1 MNFFIVEQFVIAAPD
16 WFDSVG
22 PSNSPW
28 REFISLRTLEL
39 SATADD
45 MSPFSRDLWPE
56 GDGAVFRYDP
66 ERRFE
71 IRCELD
77 AAFFHLYLG
86 TADDWRAKASP
97 ELLKALPTPRDAV
110 AYIMETFPIVKKKD
124 IAAHGVYR
132 TKEHI
137 LALYDQ
143 LQSSLATNTPFVSA
157 LTPPPGP
164 PTNADGSFAA
174 LPAWA
179 PNTPRPA
186 NYPAHLHPPLTH
198 RS

>member
-1 MNFFIVEQFVIAAPD
+1 MFHLFTAAT
-16 WFDSVG
+16 
-22 PSNSPW
+22 
-28 REFISLRTLEL
+28 IEL

-45 MSPFSRDLWPE
+45 MSPLSRDLWPE

-132 TKEHI
+132 TKERI
-137 LALYDQ
+137 IALYDQ
-143 LQSSLATNTPFVSA
+143 LQLCLTTNTPFVSA

>member
-1 MNFFIVEQFVIAAPD
+1 
-16 WFDSVG
+16 
-22 PSNSPW
+22 
-28 REFISLRTLEL
+28 
-39 SATADD
+39 

-97 ELLKALPTPRDAV
+97 ELLKSLPTPRDAV

-132 TKEHI
+132 TKERI
-137 LALYDQ
+137 IALYDQ
-143 LQSSLATNTPFVSA
+143 LQLCLTTNTPFVSA